1 METVKISIKAHLE
14 EYLKGK
20 YNACKDIPVVLP
32 DNSDLY
38 HTIFDLME
46 KKPANVDE
54 TKGSLVIA
62 LPDRLIGKD
71 PAWYN
76 YLGER
81 SQRIIERKIELM
93 FWADL
98 HDMIDHN
105 KHIHGVEYAETVYSF
120 MIKYDIQSITED
132 AVLKNYYRWREKVRR
147 RDKKRTYNKC

>member
-14 EYLKGK
+14 EFLKGK
-20 YNACKDIPVVLP
+20 YNACKNIPVVLP

-54 TKGSLVIA
+54 TKGSLEIV
-62 LPDRLIGKD
+62 LPDRSIGKD
-71 PAWYN
+71 PVWYN

-105 KHIHGVEYAETVYSF
+105 KHMHGVEYAETVYSF
-120 MIKYDIQSITED
+120 MVKYDIQSITED

-147 RDKKRTYNKC
+147 RDKKRAYNKC

>member
-20 YNACKDIPVVLP
+20 YNACKNIPVVLP

-54 TKGSLVIA
+54 TKGSLEIS
-62 LPDRLIGKD
+62 LPDRSIGKD

-105 KHIHGVEYAETVYSF
+105 KHMHGVEYAETVYSF

-147 RDKKRTYNKC
+147 RDKKRAYNKC